1 VGYSGAPRPLGRQ
14 APALDD
20 THDWAMDSGDLSRAF
35 FDAFR
40 RRDLDTMISM
50 MAEDVRYEMPNVP
63 MLISRDAAREMYTTL
78 FEALGDAE
86 IKLLES
92 IAQDNKAALILSL
105 PGSDEAGG
113 SIFHLWSDDGLL
125 LHYQSFSR
133 S

>member
-1 VGYSGAPRPLGRQ
+1 
-14 APALDD
+14 
-20 THDWAMDSGDLSRAF
+20 MDSGDLSRTF

-63 MLISRDAAREMYTTL
+63 MLTSRDAVIEMYTTL
-78 FEALGDAE
+78 FEVLGDAE

-92 IAQDNKAALILSL
+92 IAQDNNAALILSL
-105 PGSDEAGG
+105 PGSDEVGG
-113 SIFHLWSDDGLL
+113 SIFHQWSDDGLL